1 MTPARTYRGV
11 PQDERRAQ
19 RRGQLIAAGIA
30 VYGERGYRQATVKA
44 VCEAAGLTERYF
56 YESFANSEELLI
68 ASFKAVTASVLDQIA
83 AARQAGR
90 GRAVK
95 ARAMLR
101 TYFAALQREPRS
113 ARVFLV
119 EIRGVSRAVDKA
131 FDAGAARHRQRSGA
145 HGGAARRRGRP
156 LLQAGIVGGV
166 IHIALR
172 WIEDGY
178 EPAIDT
184 VIASALRLGM
194 VIAAPAARGLNG
206 LTLSSRIRP
215 RSAHGRS
222 AFRGRALR
230 GRRRP
235 PSASA
240 PAKG

>member
-1 MTPARTYRGV
+1 MPSEPTPARPYRGI

-19 RRGQLIAAGIA
+19 RRAQLISAGVA

-68 ASFKAVTASVLDQIA
+68 ACFNAVTYAVMEEIMA
-83 AARQAGR
+83 AARAAEPTR
-90 GRAVK
+90 EARS
-95 ARAMLR
+95 RAMLHA
-101 TYFAALQREPRS
+101 YFAALQREPRS

-131 FDAGAARHRQRSGA
+131 FDAALRAIGEEV
-145 HGGAARRRGRP
+145 GRVIESPEAVADP

-178 EPAIDT
+178 TPDIERVTD
-184 VIASALRLGM
+184 SGLRLGM
-194 VIAAPAARGLNG
+194 TLDQPLRPA
-206 LTLSSRIRP
+206 
-215 RSAHGRS
+215 
-222 AFRGRALR
+222 
-230 GRRRP
+230 
-235 PSASA
+235 
-240 PAKG
+240 